1 MKIKSLIVGIV
12 ALFAVSAH
20 ADTCAKNLTGPFVPA
35 QAVKLC
41 STFPF
46 ASAVNTDIYPAV
58 TNTYAI
64 GDGAL
69 FFSRIVAA
77 TFWNIKFGD
86 DATGSSNTMYKTRG
100 TTPNSYTIVQ
110 SSDVLGSLRFSGS
123 NGTGYDVASQI
134 NGYVAG
140 TPGATNDM
148 PGGLQFQ
155 TSADAS
161 ATPVTRWSI
170 NASGTLLQN
179 NVSGG
184 NIAFNVSGTGIDGS
198 GSGGSLLL
206 RHGVSGLVL
215 QNSSSNPTWTLSDA
229 GDLTSNSTYGGN
241 VTLSVAGKKLTVKGG
256 GAAATSGQFTCNG
269 VTGVAVATTSASTG
283 MVLAFSPVSISG
295 TAPVGSPYVSALTA
309 GTSFTVKCSVAG
321 ETSVYNWAMIGVS

>member
-1 MKIKSLIVGIV
+1 MKIKSLIIGIV

-20 ADTCAKNLTGPFVPA
+20 ADTCAKNLTGPFVA
-35 QAVKLC
+35 QQAVKLC

-46 ASAVNTDIYPAV
+46 ASAVNTDIYPAE
-58 TNTYAI
+58 TNLYNI

-69 FFSRIVAA
+69 FFSRIVAG
-77 TFWNIKFGD
+77 TFWNIKYGN

-110 SSDVLGSLRFSGS
+110 SSDVLGSLRFAGS
-123 NGTGYDVASQI
+123 TGSDYDVGAQI

-140 TPGATNDM
+140 TPGVDDL

-155 TSADAS
+155 TSADGTD
-161 ATPVTRWSI
+161 TPLTRWSI

-206 RHGVSGLVL
+206 RHGSSGLNL
-215 QNSSSNPTWTLSDA
+215 QNSTSNTTWSWADT
-229 GDLTSNSTYGGN
+229 GELTSNATN
-241 VTLSVAGKKLTVKGG
+241 GG
-256 GAAATSGQFTCNG
+256 GITFARSGRTIAVDSGTAASACKGTSTHTGTTAVTISTTCAATGMIVLMTPTATSGGTASHCWFTNVVNG
-269 VTGVAVATTSASTG
+269 VSFDVDCDAANTATFAW
-283 MVLAFSPVSISG
+283 LI
-295 TAPVGSPYVSALTA
+295 
-309 GTSFTVKCSVAG
+309 VKEG
-321 ETSVYNWAMIGVS
+321 

>member
-20 ADTCAKNLTGPFVPA
+20 ADTCAKNLTGPFVA
-35 QAVKLC
+35 QQAVKLC
-41 STFPF
+41 STFTNS
-46 ASAVNTDIYPAV
+46 SAVNTDIYPSV
-58 TNTYAI
+58 TNTYNI

-77 TFWNIKFGD
+77 TFWNIKYGN

-110 SSDVLGSLRFSGS
+110 SSDVLGSLRFAGS
-123 NGTGYDVASQI
+123 TGSDYDVGAQI

-140 TPGATNDM
+140 TPGVDDM

-155 TSADAS
+155 TSADGTD
-161 ATPVTRWSI
+161 TPLTRWSI

-198 GSGGSLLL
+198 GSGGSTLF
-206 RHGVSGLVL
+206 RHGVSGLNL
-215 QNSSSNPTWTLSDA
+215 QNSTSNTTWSLADT
-229 GDLTSNSTYGGN
+229 GELTSNASN
-241 VTLSVAGKKLTVKGG
+241 GG
-256 GAAATSGQFTCNG
+256 GITFARSGRTI
-269 VTGVAVATTSASTG
+269 A
-283 MVLAFSPVSISG
+283 IDSG
-295 TAPVGSPYVSALTA
+295 TAASACKGTGTFNGTTAVTVTTTCAATAQAVIITPTSDPTGSTA
-309 GTSFTVKCSVAG
+309 AYCWTTNIS
-321 ETSVYNWAMIGVS
+321 NGVSFDVDCDQANDGTFSWVIIKEG